1 MIVRKEIDITK
12 PLTPEQIKMLEEMES
27 SPIQYDEDC
36 PPQTEE
42 QLRQMVR
49 VGKSRRHPDGSEDRK
64 SAG

>member
-1 MIVRKEIDITK
+1 
-12 PLTPEQIKMLEEMES
+12 MLEEMES

-49 VGKSRRHPDGSEDRK
+49 VERK
-64 SAG
+64 NMSDYLIT